1 MFLHHFEISPRSD
14 DKTELQPT
22 KNRKDK
28 KDTKRLVVLDFI
40 FLSGRHVDGLGSFSA
55 SILSGPREIEYL
67 FFVKAT
73 VSIQQKDPVRN
84 TQTTASCLT
93 FLFD

>member
-1 MFLHHFEISPRSD
+1 MFLHHFEISSRSD

-40 FLSGRHVDGLGSFSA
+40 FLSGRHVAGLGSFSA
-55 SILSGPREIEYL
+55 SILSGPREIEYFFCQGHSVYPAEGSCAEHTDYGVL
-67 FFVKAT
+67 SGFFV
-73 VSIQQKDPVRN
+73 
-84 TQTTASCLT
+84 
-93 FLFD
+93 